1 MLPAEGR
8 QGLHVAAVQL
18 LNALPLLAAQ
28 DLLTQQQTQEPC
40 KQVREASNKKVSGRS
55 MPAL

>member
-1 MLPAEGR
+1 
-8 QGLHVAAVQL
+8 VQL